1 MIHKTVQI
9 VHNFLFIV
17 IFFLSVLLCSSLFL
31 SSLSFDRSFSC
42 NYLSCFLIHSCFYF
56 SGVRCLKLQRRF
68 SLALPKPSRSRA
80 HPVRQGSSNSPPAK
94 RWHIFRREATSIDF
108 FVRPSVRMNGRRCDS
123 LLDEHQLCVIGQKIL
138 DTCGSLY

>member
-1 MIHKTVQI
+1 MEKIKDSYLIYKTVQI
-9 VHNFLFIV
+9 VHKFSFIV
-17 IFFLSVLLCSSLFL
+17 FFFLTVLSLSLSLHFLSIVLFL
-31 SSLSFDRSFSC
+31 VII
-42 NYLSCFLIHSCFYF
+42 YLVFLYILVFYF
-56 SGVRCLKLQRRF
+56 SGVRCLKLWRRF

-123 LLDEHQLCVIGQKIL
+123 LLD
-138 DTCGSLY
+138 